1 MFYNTIKHIWLI
13 LTLLFLLSCAEYNSV
28 TRRSVTREQIIKQ
41 NIKIVSDPKL
51 VEDLIYIDEYMTSV
65 RYINDYKEIQ
75 NLVQKNLVRH
85 GWSNVTVY
93 VEVVEPGF
101 RDIDMRRGLQID
113 RAKTIRVSI
122 YK

>member
-28 TRRSVTREQIIKQ
+28 TRKSVTREQIIKQ

-85 GWSNVTVY
+85 GWSNITVY

-101 RDIDMRRGLQID
+101 RDIDLRRGLQID

>member
-101 RDIDMRRGLQID
+101 RDIDLRRGLQID
-113 RAKTIRVSI
+113 RGKTIRVSI

>member
-28 TRRSVTREQIIKQ
+28 TTRSVTREQIIKQ

-65 RYINDYKEIQ
+65 RYINDYKEI
-75 NLVQKNLVRH
+75 K
-85 GWSNVTVY
+85 
-93 VEVVEPGF
+93 
-101 RDIDMRRGLQID
+101 
-113 RAKTIRVSI
+113 IRSI
-122 YK
+122 GSTGK

>member
-13 LTLLFLLSCAEYNSV
+13 LTLLILLSCAEYNSV
-28 TRRSVTREQIIKQ
+28 TTRSVTREQIIKQ

>member
-1 MFYNTIKHIWLI
+1 MFYNTIKHIWFI

-28 TRRSVTREQIIKQ
+28 TTRSVTREQIIKQ

>member
-28 TRRSVTREQIIKQ
+28 TRKSVTREQIIKQ

-101 RDIDMRRGLQID
+101 RDIDLRRGLQID
-113 RAKTIRVSI
+113 RGKTIRVSI

>member
-1 MFYNTIKHIWLI
+1 MFHNTIKHIWLI

-28 TRRSVTREQIIKQ
+28 TTRSVTREQIIKQ

>member
-1 MFYNTIKHIWLI
+1 MRFY
-13 LTLLFLLSCAEYNSV
+13 
-28 TRRSVTREQIIKQ
+28 
-41 NIKIVSDPKL
+41 
-51 VEDLIYIDEYMTSV
+51 DL
-65 RYINDYKEIQ
+65 
-75 NLVQKNLVRH
+75 LVQKNLVRH

>member
-1 MFYNTIKHIWLI
+1 MWLI
-13 LTLLFLLSCAEYNSV
+13 LTLFFLLSCAEYNSV
-28 TRRSVTREQIIKQ
+28 TRKSVTREQIIKQ

-85 GWSNVTVY
+85 GWSNITVY

-101 RDIDMRRGLQID
+101 RDIDLRRGLQID

>member
-28 TRRSVTREQIIKQ
+28 TTRSVTREQIIKQ

>member
-13 LTLLFLLSCAEYNSV
+13 LTLLILLSCAEYNSV